1 MEGLYQPIH
10 LIFILLI
17 VLLLFHTELPAVFK
31 SLRLGSLEM
40 RRGLLN
46 WRGQWS
52 NFRGALFMAKGV
64 DPAVGRDVGDM
75 LPDDD
80 TKRSSTWFACLL
92 SILIGNT
99 LYFAC
104 YPILP
109 AAAKMGADS
118 RPGLPVF
125 VDLFFCIVVFEA
137 LNLLALLRR
146 RNKPKK

>member
-1 MEGLYQPIH
+1 MEGLYQPSH

-17 VLLLFHTELPAVFK
+17 VLILFGPGKLPGIGNG
-31 SLRLGSLEM
+31 LRRAHLDLQGK
-40 RRGLLN
+40 
-46 WRGQWS
+46 WS
-52 NFRGALFMAKGV
+52 NLRGALLMAKGV

-75 LPDDD
+75 LPDED
-80 TKRSSTWFACLL
+80 TKRSSAWFACLV

-99 LYFAC
+99 LYFVC

-109 AAAKMGADS
+109 VATKMGADS

-146 RNKPKK
+146 RNEPKK

>member
-1 MEGLYQPIH
+1 
-10 LIFILLI
+10 
-17 VLLLFHTELPAVFK
+17 
-31 SLRLGSLEM
+31 
-40 RRGLLN
+40 
-46 WRGQWS
+46 
-52 NFRGALFMAKGV
+52 MAKGV

-75 LPDDD
+75 LPDKDI
-80 TKRSSTWFACLL
+80 KWAGTWFACLV
-92 SILIGNT
+92 SILIGNM

-118 RPGLPVF
+118 KPGLPVF

-137 LNLLALLRR
+137 LNLAALLRR

>member
-1 MEGLYQPIH
+1 
-10 LIFILLI
+10 
-17 VLLLFHTELPAVFK
+17 
-31 SLRLGSLEM
+31 
-40 RRGLLN
+40 
-46 WRGQWS
+46 
-52 NFRGALFMAKGV
+52 MAKGV
-64 DPAVGRDVGDM
+64 DPSVGRDVGDM

-80 TKRSSTWFACLL
+80 TKRSSTWFACLV

-104 YPILP
+104 YLILP
-109 AAAKMGADS
+109 PAARMGADS

>member
-1 MEGLYQPIH
+1 M
-10 LIFILLI
+10 
-17 VLLLFHTELPAVFK
+17 
-31 SLRLGSLEM
+31 M
-40 RRGLLN
+40 N

-52 NFRGALFMAKGV
+52 NLRGALFMAKGV

-75 LPDDD
+75 LPDGD
-80 TKRSSTWFACLL
+80 TKRSGTWFACLV

-99 LYFAC
+99 LYFIC

-109 AAAKMGADS
+109 AAARMGADS
-118 RPGLPVF
+118 KPGLPVF

-137 LNLLALLRR
+137 LNLLALLRQ